1 MVDQLK
7 IYPIWSNF
15 IYFVASIYSLIIAIN
30 AYCHIPRYN
39 MKLKSILFTL
49 YSIIIMLTGIMS
61 IVYHVNT
68 PSWTNNPDIVETDKF
83 KMLLKNDQ
91 IFAILLATVSLLFLI
106 YRLWVI
112 KRVLPFV
119 LDPSF
124 SLAVLFFVLSGIFYG
139 ISDHHFKQ
147 TSDCPRQKCVNV
159 NLDAYDIFHSNWH
172 IFTSIGIIFWITLIN
187 NSY

>member
-15 IYFVASIYSLIIAIN
+15 IYFIAAIYSLIIAIN
-30 AYCHIPRYN
+30 AYCIK
-39 MKLKSILFTL
+39 MKSKTILFTL
-49 YSIIIMLTGIMS
+49 YSILIMLTGIMS
-61 IVYHVNT
+61 IVYHTNT
-68 PSWTNNPDIVETDKF
+68 PSWTNDATVIETQKF

-91 IFAILLATVSLLFLI
+91 VFAITLCIISLLFLF
-106 YRLWVI
+106 YRVYVLKSI
-112 KRVLPFV
+112 LPFIF
-119 LDPSF
+119 DPSF
-124 SLAVLFFVLSGIFYG
+124 SLAILFFVLSGIFYG

-147 TSDCPRQKCVNV
+147 TSDCSRQKCVNV